1 MFEALKP
8 STSQLE
14 KFSRSI
20 HRSSHGN
27 PSWWLSD
34 SSQCSILLPWLHKS
48 ACPFSGMFLEKGFLK
63 VQRLRKDSVIA
74 SHEGHG
80 KATLWLARIRG
91 AECGQN
97 KAEKAVQGLLERERR
112 QVRVQAQ
119 RAKRRRAMIDQYE
132 SRVLWPRRPASA
144 SGKGRKHLHP

>member
-1 MFEALKP
+1 MMDFAAIFEALKP

-27 PSWWLSD
+27 PSRWLSD

-48 ACPFSGMFLEKGFLK
+48 ACPFSSMFLEKGFFK
-63 VQRLRKDSVIA
+63 VQRLRQDSVIA

-91 AECGQN
+91 AECGQK
-97 KAEKAVQGLLERERR
+97 KAEKAVQGLLERESR
-112 QVRVQAQ
+112 QVRVQAG
-119 RAKRRRAMIDQYE
+119 RVMRRRANMDQ
-132 SRVLWPRRPASA
+132 
-144 SGKGRKHLHP
+144 